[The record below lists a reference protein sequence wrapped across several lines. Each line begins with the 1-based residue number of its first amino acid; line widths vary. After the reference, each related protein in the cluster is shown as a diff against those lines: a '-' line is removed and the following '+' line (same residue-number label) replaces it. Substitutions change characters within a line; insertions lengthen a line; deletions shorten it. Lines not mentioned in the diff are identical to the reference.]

1 MYTYQDFMSAGGGK
15 EGVMAAIGSHKASEL
30 YRIAM
35 IADEYDRQLNTTIT
49 GLTRKLYTIKGQKM
63 TDTISSDNRLASNF
77 FNRLNTQRMT
87 YSLGNGVSFNQPG
100 EDGDDTVKERLGH
113 RFDHD
118 LMEWGYHALIHGT
131 CFGFWNV
138 DRLHVFPITQFA
150 PLYDE
155 ETGALMAGVRFWQ
168 LESTRPMTAVLY
180 EVDGYTVYRDGTGG
194 LEEVE
199 PKRAYVEHLSVTDA
213 GGTMVEYGEN
223 WSALPIIP
231 MHGSRLRQS
240 TLIGL
245 RNLIDAYDIIRSGF
259 ANTVQD
265 CATVYWIVE
274 NSGGMSDRDL
284 AEFRDKLFGLHI
296 ANIDS
301 DGGSRLTPYTQDVP
315 HEAHAA
321 ILDELRRGIYESFGA
336 LDVHEVSAG
345 STNDHI
351 DAAYQPMDENA
362 DDFEHQVSV
371 AVIQLLSLLGIDDE
385 PVFKRNRISNQKE
398 QVEMVMQ
405 EAPFLDH
412 ATILRKLPN
421 ITVDEVSAIIDASAA
436 ESIDRLMGVSDE
448 EGVPVQ

>member
-1 MYTYQDFMSAGGGK
+1 
-15 EGVMAAIGSHKASEL
+15 MAAIASHKQSDA
-30 YRIAM
+30 YRMAV
-35 IADEYDRQLNTTIT
+35 IADDYDHQMNTTISEM
-49 GLTRKLYTIKGQKM
+49 TRRLYTIKGQKV
-63 TDTISSDNRLASNF
+63 TDAISSDNRLASNF

-100 EDGDDTVKERLGH
+100 QDGEDTVKERLGH

-138 DRLHVFPITQFA
+138 DRLHVFPITEFA

-155 ETGALMAGVRFWQ
+155 LTGTLMAGVRFWQ
-168 LESTRPMTAVLY
+168 LDRTRPMTAVLY
-180 EVDGYTVYRDGTGG
+180 EQDGYTVFRDGKGG
-194 LEEVE
+194 LELVE
-199 PKRAYVEHLSVTDA
+199 PKRAYVEHLSVTEA
-213 GGTMVEYGEN
+213 GGTVVEFGEN
-223 WSALPIIP
+223 WSSLPIIP
-231 MHGSRLRQS
+231 MYGSRLKQS
-240 TLIGL
+240 TLVGL

-274 NSGGMSDRDL
+274 NSGGMDDRDL

-315 HEAHAA
+315 HEAHAT
-321 ILDELRRGIYESFGA
+321 ILDELRKGIYESFGA
-336 LDVHEVSAG
+336 LDVHAVSAA

-362 DDFEHQVSV
+362 DDFEHQVAV
-371 AVIQLLSLLGIDDE
+371 AVIKLLELLGIDDE
-385 PVFKRNRISNQKE
+385 PVFKRNRISNQSE

-405 EAPFLDH
+405 EAPYLDR
-412 ATILRKLPN
+412 ATVLRKLPN
-421 ITVDEVSAIIDASAA
+421 ISVDEVQAILDASDA
-436 ESIDRLMGVSDE
+436 EAIDRLMVVPGE
-448 EGVPVQ
+448 EG